1 ETNVCTFYPVTDVP
15 ADSSE
20 PFPIGRACANTEV
33 CVVTERNELARRGEV
48 GELYVRGPSLMKG
61 YWGDPEKTKR
71 VLVSH
76 PVPSPLGEEIVYRT
90 GDLVI
95 QAPDGNYVFLGRRD
109 NMIKSRGYRIEL
121 GEIES
126 ALYSHPEVEEAAVI
140 GIPDEE
146 IGNQIK
152 AVVVIRNPT
161 ESAEG
166 DLRSFCAER
175 IPKYMIPGIVEF
187 RSALPK
193 TSTGK
198 IDKTRLRQEHLEG
211 RSA

>member
-1 ETNVCTFYPVTDVP
+1 
-15 ADSSE
+15 
-20 PFPIGRACANTEV
+20 
-33 CVVTERNELARRGEV
+33 ELARRGEV

>member
-1 ETNVCTFYPVTDVP
+1 MSAPSTRSTMFPP
-15 ADSSE
+15 PPPE

-48 GELYVRGPSLMKG
+48 GELDVRGPSLMKG
-61 YWGDPEKTKR
+61 YWGDPWKTKR
-71 VLVSH
+71 VLVSA

-121 GEIES
+121 GEIET

-161 ESAEG
+161 ESRG
-166 DLRSFCAER
+166 
-175 IPKYMIPGIVEF
+175 G
-187 RSALPK
+187 AL
-193 TSTGK
+193 
-198 IDKTRLRQEHLEG
+198 
-211 RSA
+211 